1 MDTEW
6 IERARDRAALHGL
19 LADPA
24 RLAIVDLLA
33 WSDAAPSELAAE
45 LGLASN
51 LLAHHVGVLVD
62 HGVVARTRSE
72 GDRRR
77 SYLSL
82 VPGALDALGV
92 PGGAPGPT
100 PTRVVFVCTANSAR
114 SQLAA
119 AVWQRHSRLPAA
131 SAGTHP
137 AERVAPGAVRAARRH
152 HLPPLA
158 EPRSLEAVLADGDYV
173 VTVCDRAHEETPGLA
188 VGHWSVPDPVRRGD
202 DAAFEAALALIER
215 RAADLAP
222 RLTPAAPS
230 TQETR

>member
-1 MDTEW
+1 MDAEW
-6 IERARDRAALHGL
+6 IDGARARAALHGA

-33 WSDAAPSELAAE
+33 WSDAAPSEVAAE

-51 LLAHHVGVLVD
+51 LLAHHVGVLVE
-62 HGVVARTRSE
+62 HGVVRRTRSE

-77 SYLSL
+77 TYLSL
-82 VPGALDALGV
+82 VPGALDSLGI
-92 PGGAPGPT
+92 PGGAPRPT
-100 PTRVVFVCTANSAR
+100 PARVVFVCTANSAR

-152 HLPPLA
+152 HLPALG
-158 EPRSLEAVLADGDYV
+158 EPRALEAVLADGDYV
-173 VTVCDRAHEETPGLA
+173 VTVCDRAHEETPGIA

-202 DAAFEAALALIER
+202 DEAFEAALALIER

-222 RLTPAAPS
+222 RLAPAAPTKES
-230 TQETR
+230 R